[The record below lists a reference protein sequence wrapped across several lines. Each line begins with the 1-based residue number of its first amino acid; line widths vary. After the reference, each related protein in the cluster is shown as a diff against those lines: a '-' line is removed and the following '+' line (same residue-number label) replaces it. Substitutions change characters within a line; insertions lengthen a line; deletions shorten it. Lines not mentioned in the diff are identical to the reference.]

1 MTKWSG
7 SLTAAATGGAGRMD
21 TTVIDRRMSALARTR
36 EMVVI
41 IRDRSSIC
49 GGTVASD
56 TTAAFRVGS
65 MSRKR

>member
-1 MTKWSG
+1 
-7 SLTAAATGGAGRMD
+7 MD
-21 TTVIDRRMSALARTR
+21 TTVIDRRMSALAKTR

-65 MSRKR
+65 LSRKR